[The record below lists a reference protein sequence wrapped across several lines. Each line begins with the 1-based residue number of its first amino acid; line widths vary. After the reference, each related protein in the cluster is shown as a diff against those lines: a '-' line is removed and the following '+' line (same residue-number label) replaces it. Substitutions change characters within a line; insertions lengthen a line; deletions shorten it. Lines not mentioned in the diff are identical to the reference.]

1 MIFWPQDPRKATC
14 SQYWDLVTSVALIY
28 TAAVTPFE
36 VAFLAQL
43 SPSERWSD
51 TVFLLNRCVDI
62 IFIMDM
68 LMQFRTAFL
77 RIDLIKGASWITDP
91 GAIAFHYVRST
102 WFYIDLFS
110 ILTSLFD
117 IVGGE
122 GLDNFIA
129 LRLIRVLRLAKL
141 IRLARGSRIFRKWEM
156 SWSINYALLALVK
169 IVLAQIVGVHW
180 FACIWGLEAS
190 FDPLHSWPRQN
201 GYCVAWEDNN
211 RSAVEAAVDACSS
224 TPDTQGVIAS
234 GRMCDKGEC
243 IGGRCEGGYECV
255 APFTMYSN
263 CLYFSAMTLTS
274 VGYGDILAEP
284 FNVTEQLVACFIMLT
299 AGALWGYLIGT
310 FCNLAAEASPQEKI
324 FKGEL
329 TSLNSFMS
337 KNHIRPELQF
347 RLREYLFEKRSVN
360 DSEVRKRLL
369 SRLSPSMKLEVVWA
383 IHARWVHMVWYLS
396 DMNAVPGRLIIDL
409 GMCLNA
415 LIFPPRELC
424 PPEFLYIIQSG
435 KAFWGGKMKGLSDVW
450 GDDVV
455 LPRHLQL
462 QLPALC
468 VTYLSV
474 LTIESTA
481 LLHEIDK
488 HPEFKAHFRVSKIK
502 WMIRRA
508 FLREAETRAFAQ
520 GNQFRGRFRPVYAKE
535 LADMIDAQARRQMEA
550 LEANT
555 PVRPD
560 CL

>member
-1 MIFWPQDPRKATC
+1 
-14 SQYWDLVTSVALIY
+14 
-28 TAAVTPFE
+28 
-36 VAFLAQL
+36 
-43 SPSERWSD
+43 
-51 TVFLLNRCVDI
+51 
-62 IFIMDM
+62 
-68 LMQFRTAFL
+68 
-77 RIDLIKGASWITDP
+77 
-91 GAIAFHYVRST
+91 
-102 WFYIDLFS
+102 
-110 ILTSLFD
+110 
-117 IVGGE
+117 
-122 GLDNFIA
+122 
-129 LRLIRVLRLAKL
+129 
-141 IRLARGSRIFRKWEM
+141 
-156 SWSINYALLALVK
+156 
-169 IVLAQIVGVHW
+169 
-180 FACIWGLEAS
+180 
-190 FDPLHSWPRQN
+190 
-201 GYCVAWEDNN
+201 
-211 RSAVEAAVDACSS
+211 
-224 TPDTQGVIAS
+224 
-234 GRMCDKGEC
+234 
-243 IGGRCEGGYECV
+243 
-255 APFTMYSN
+255 
-263 CLYFSAMTLTS
+263 
-274 VGYGDILAEP
+274 
-284 FNVTEQLVACFIMLT
+284 
-299 AGALWGYLIGT
+299 
-310 FCNLAAEASPQEKI
+310 LAAEASPQEKI

>member
-1 MIFWPQDPRKATC
+1 
-14 SQYWDLVTSVALIY
+14 
-28 TAAVTPFE
+28 
-36 VAFLAQL
+36 
-43 SPSERWSD
+43 
-51 TVFLLNRCVDI
+51 
-62 IFIMDM
+62 
-68 LMQFRTAFL
+68 
-77 RIDLIKGASWITDP
+77 
-91 GAIAFHYVRST
+91 
-102 WFYIDLFS
+102 
-110 ILTSLFD
+110 
-117 IVGGE
+117 
-122 GLDNFIA
+122 
-129 LRLIRVLRLAKL
+129 
-141 IRLARGSRIFRKWEM
+141 
-156 SWSINYALLALVK
+156 
-169 IVLAQIVGVHW
+169 
-180 FACIWGLEAS
+180 
-190 FDPLHSWPRQN
+190 
-201 GYCVAWEDNN
+201 
-211 RSAVEAAVDACSS
+211 
-224 TPDTQGVIAS
+224 
-234 GRMCDKGEC
+234 
-243 IGGRCEGGYECV
+243 
-255 APFTMYSN
+255 
-263 CLYFSAMTLTS
+263 
-274 VGYGDILAEP
+274 
-284 FNVTEQLVACFIMLT
+284 
-299 AGALWGYLIGT
+299 
-310 FCNLAAEASPQEKI
+310 
-324 FKGEL
+324 
-329 TSLNSFMS
+329 
-337 KNHIRPELQF
+337 
-347 RLREYLFEKRSVN
+347 
-360 DSEVRKRLL
+360 
-369 SRLSPSMKLEVVWA
+369 VVWA